1 MKKLTKAMAI
11 SLLASTVAI
20 STVGCR
26 YTVEVKD
33 NEAPTKQEQQ
43 VQPTA
48 NDKSENDSTKTEKEN
63 TTKENTN
70 KEAEKTEKSSISEKT
85 NKKDEK
91 SSSHTT
97 AKGESKN
104 TSSNKSLKHE
114 QSKPKYIE
122 CGICGKLVRKDRA
135 VYSEAGYVHEE
146 CKWKVEHTEQKG
158 TDIICGICKKY
169 LGHADTDEEGD
180 RIFKQHYYNVHDKDE
195 AYNPDGKHQ
204 FGHHDIIEDV
214 PDDGSTYAE

>member
-43 VQPTA
+43 LQPTV
-48 NDKSENDSTKTEKEN
+48 NDKSE
-63 TTKENTN
+63 KENTN
-70 KEAEKTEKSSISEKT
+70 KEAEKSAASEKT
-85 NKKDEK
+85 NKKEAEKTNKKDVK

-97 AKGESKN
+97 TKGESKKDKGN
-104 TSSNKSLKHE
+104 YSKH
-114 QSKPKYIE
+114 I
-122 CGICGKLVRKDRA
+122 CAICGKKLPYDDA
-135 VYSEAGYVHEE
+135 IYFS
-146 CKWKVEHTEQKG
+146 KG
-158 TDIICGICKKY
+158 WAHGDCLNNYYKETG
-169 LGHADTDEEGD
+169 EGD
-180 RIFKQHYYNVHDKDE
+180 WDDSPTESEEPDTNVPDYCPSYSGDTSHDESDPGS
-195 AYNPDGKHQ
+195 Y
-204 FGHHDIIEDV
+204 DV

>member
-43 VQPTA
+43 LQPTD
-48 NDKSENDSTKTEKEN
+48 NSKSENESTKTNKET

-70 KEAEKTEKSSISEKT
+70 KEAEKTT
-85 NKKDEK
+85 KKAEK

-97 AKGESKN
+97 TKGESKKDEGDN
-104 TSSNKSLKHE
+104 EYAGDNYHKN
-114 QSKPKYIE
+114 I
-122 CGICGKLVRKDRA
+122 CAICGKKLA
-135 VYSEAGYVHEE
+135 S
-146 CKWKVEHTEQKG
+146 
-158 TDIICGICKKY
+158 
-169 LGHADTDEEGD
+169 
-180 RIFKQHYYNVHDKDE
+180 DE
-195 AYNPDGKHQ
+195 AVFIGDSMGNGYGFAHGDCINNHNKETGK
-204 FGHHDIIEDV
+204 GDWDDSPTEPEEPNTNI
-214 PDDGSTYAE
+214 PDDGSDYSGDTSHDEPTPGYDEPDNSSTYAE

>member
-43 VQPTA
+43 LQPTA
-48 NDKSENDSTKTEKEN
+48 DEKSTD
-63 TTKENTN
+63 TN
-70 KEAEKTEKSSISEKT
+70 KEAEKTEKSATSEKT
-85 NKKDEK
+85 TKKDEK

-135 VYSEAGYVHEE
+135 VYSEAGYVHEK
-146 CKWKVEHTEQKG
+146 CKWEVEHTEQKG
-158 TDIICGICKKY
+158 TEVICEICKKD
-169 LGHADTDEEGD
+169 LGHADTDEEVD
-180 RIFKQHYYNVHDKDE
+180 EIFKQHYYRVHDNDE

-214 PDDGSTYAE
+214 SDDGSTYAE

>member
-43 VQPTA
+43 IQPTD
-48 NDKSENDSTKTEKEN
+48 NSKSENESTKTNKEN

-70 KEAEKTEKSSISEKT
+70 KEAEKT
-85 NKKDEK
+85 NKKAEK

-97 AKGESKN
+97 TKGESKKGEGDN
-104 TSSNKSLKHE
+104 EYAGDNYNKH
-114 QSKPKYIE
+114 I
-122 CGICGKLVRKDRA
+122 CAICGKNLP
-135 VYSEAGYVHEE
+135 S
-146 CKWKVEHTEQKG
+146 
-158 TDIICGICKKY
+158 
-169 LGHADTDEEGD
+169 
-180 RIFKQHYYNVHDKDE
+180 DE
-195 AYNPDGKHQ
+195 AVFIGDMMGNGYGFAHGDCLNNYYKETGK
-204 FGHHDIIEDV
+204 GDWDDSPTEPEEPNTNV
-214 PDDGSTYAE
+214 PDDGSDNSGDTSHDEPDLSSYNESDESSTYAE

>member
-43 VQPTA
+43 LQPTD
-48 NDKSENDSTKTEKEN
+48 NSKSENESTKTNKEN

-70 KEAEKTEKSSISEKT
+70 KEAEKT
-85 NKKDEK
+85 NKKAEK

-97 AKGESKN
+97 TKGESKKGEGDN
-104 TSSNKSLKHE
+104 EYAGDNYHKN
-114 QSKPKYIE
+114 I
-122 CGICGKLVRKDRA
+122 CAICGKKLASDEA
-135 VYSEAGYVHEE
+135 VFIGDSIRRGYGFAHGSCLNNYNKE
-146 CKWKVEHTEQKG
+146 KG
-158 TDIICGICKKY
+158 
-169 LGHADTDEEGD
+169 EGD
-180 RIFKQHYYNVHDKDE
+180 WDDSPTEPEEPTPGYDE
-195 AYNPDGKHQ
+195 PDNSSLGDDAYNPDGKHQ
-204 FGHHDIIEDV
+204 FGHHEIIEDV

>member
-43 VQPTA
+43 LQPTA
-48 NDKSENDSTKTEKEN
+48 DEKSDST
-63 TTKENTN
+63 TN
-70 KEAEKTEKSSISEKT
+70 NSKEAEKSATSEKT

-91 SSSHTT
+91 SSSQAT

-122 CGICGKLVRKDRA
+122 CGICGKLVRKDKA

-146 CKWKVEHTEQKG
+146 CKWEVEHTEQKG
-158 TDIICGICKKY
+158 TEVICGICKKD
-169 LGHADTDEEGD
+169 LGHADTDAEVDE
-180 RIFKQHYYNVHDKDE
+180 IYQQHYYRVHDNDE

>member
-43 VQPTA
+43 LQPTS
-48 NDKSENDSTKTEKEN
+48 NEKSDSTTNNSKEV
-63 TTKENTN
+63 
-70 KEAEKTEKSSISEKT
+70 EKTEKSAISEKT

-91 SSSHTT
+91 SSSQAT

-122 CGICGKLVRKDRA
+122 CGICGKLVREDKA
-135 VYSEAGYVHEE
+135 VYSEAGYVHEK
-146 CKWKVEHTEQKG
+146 CKWEVEHTEQKG

-180 RIFKQHYYNVHDKDE
+180 RIFKQHYYNVHDNDE
-195 AYNPDGKHQ
+195 AYNPDGIHHS
-204 FGHHDIIEDV
+204 GHHDIIEDV

>member
-43 VQPTA
+43 LQPTA
-48 NDKSENDSTKTEKEN
+48 NDKSENESTKTEKEN

-70 KEAEKTEKSSISEKT
+70 KEAEKT
-85 NKKDEK
+85 NKKDVK

-97 AKGESKN
+97 TKGESKKEVN
-104 TSSNKSLKHE
+104 V
-114 QSKPKYIE
+114 YIKE
-122 CGICGKLVRKDRA
+122 KERDHRHICTFCGKRIPYDDA
-135 VYSEAGYVHEE
+135 IYSEAGWAHGDCLNNYYKETGKGDWDDSPTEPEE
-146 CKWKVEHTEQKG
+146 P
-158 TDIICGICKKY
+158 
-169 LGHADTDEEGD
+169 DTNVKDDGSDYSGNTSHDE
-180 RIFKQHYYNVHDKDE
+180 
-195 AYNPDGKHQ
+195 PDSSSY
-204 FGHHDIIEDV
+204 DV

>member
-43 VQPTA
+43 LQPTA
-48 NDKSENDSTKTEKEN
+48 NDKSENESTKTEKEN

-70 KEAEKTEKSSISEKT
+70 KEAEKT
-85 NKKDEK
+85 NKKDVK
-91 SSSHTT
+91 SSSQAT

-104 TSSNKSLKHE
+104 TSSNKSLKHG

-158 TDIICGICKKY
+158 TDVICGICKKY
-169 LGHADTDEEGD
+169 LGHADTDAEVDE
-180 RIFKQHYYNVHDKDE
+180 IFKQHYYRVHDNDE

-204 FGHHDIIEDV
+204 FGHHEIIEDV